1 MPIHQ
6 ATLDRLRAA
15 KISGDGL
22 ATILEQMAAGVEMLG
37 AAASQLQLD
46 WQQPDDELRDGDLR
60 GMAGRLPP
68 VVHSEG
74 RHRLGVLQREVELRD
89 GHDR

>member
-6 ATLDRLRAA
+6 ATFDRLRAA

-22 ATILEQMAAGVEMLG
+22 ATILQQMAAGIETLG

-46 WQQPDDELRDGDLR
+46 WQRPDDELRDGDL
-60 GMAGRLPP
+60 LPI
-68 VVHSEG
+68 VTLS
-74 RHRLGVLQREVELRD
+74 LRPALPEES
-89 GHDR
+89 R